1 MDGIRLVGGSD
12 MCRSLK
18 WSVIGLSPVVIGGE
32 GVCCVGSEV
41 MVVAVRR
48 SEILS
53 IDVESDMLRTLGIYR
68 LQCW

>member
-1 MDGIRLVGGSD
+1 

-18 WSVIGLSPVVIGGE
+18 WSVIGLSSIVVGVGE
-32 GVCCVGSEV
+32 GVCCVGFED

-53 IDVESDMLRTLGIYR
+53 IDVESDMLRGLEIYCSR
-68 LQCW
+68 CS